1 MRSTQGRFIE
11 ESCRLLGAAVLLA
24 AVGGGLAIAEGD
36 RPSPPLQ
43 GPIPFEAFDLDG
55 SGGISP
61 QEFDEVHA
69 RRDQEREKAGLSPF
83 RPGRSFSSI
92 DADGN
97 GAIDRAELEAV
108 HGARGGGQGR
118 GPGGGKG
125 PGPGGGPPAFS
136 EFDLDGDG
144 AITEKEFIDARTK
157 RIAERVRE
165 GRMMSGLPTAPGFSD
180 LDADGSGSVTPEEFA
195 VGMRSHGQGMGRGG
209 PPAEAP

>member
-1 MRSTQGRFIE
+1 MRSNQSRFME
-11 ESCRLLGAAVLLA
+11 ESCRLLGAAALM
-24 AVGGGLAIAEGD
+24 AVVGAGIAIAESD

-55 SGGISP
+55 SGGISA
-61 QEFDEVHA
+61 QEFAEVHT

-97 GAIDRAELEAV
+97 GAIDPAELQA
-108 HGARGGGQGR
+108 AQ
-118 GPGGGKG
+118 GPGGGG
-125 PGPGGGPPAFS
+125 RGRGQGGGMGPGGGPPAFS
-136 EFDLDGDG
+136 EFDLNGDG

-180 LDADGSGSVTPEEFA
+180 LDTDGSGSLTPEEFA

>member
-1 MRSTQGRFIE
+1 MRSSQRRFME
-11 ESCRLLGAAVLLA
+11 ESCRLLGAAALM
-24 AVGGGLAIAEGD
+24 AVVGAGIAIAESD

-55 SGGISP
+55 SGGISA
-61 QEFDEVHA
+61 QEFGEVHA

-97 GAIDRAELEAV
+97 GAIDPAELQA
-108 HGARGGGQGR
+108 AQ
-118 GPGGGKG
+118 GPGGGG
-125 PGPGGGPPAFS
+125 RGRGAGPGGGRGMGGAPPAFS
-136 EFDLDGDG
+136 DFDLNGDG

-157 RIAERVRE
+157 RIAERVQER
-165 GRMMSGLPTAPGFSD
+165 RMMRGLLTAPAFSD

>member
-1 MRSTQGRFIE
+1 MRSNQSRFME
-11 ESCRLLGAAVLLA
+11 ESCRLLGAAALM
-24 AVGGGLAIAEGD
+24 AVVGAGIAIAEGD

-43 GPIPFEAFDLDG
+43 GPISFEAFDLDG
-55 SGGISP
+55 SGGISA
-61 QEFDEVHA
+61 QEFGEVHA

-97 GAIDRAELEAV
+97 GAIDPAELQAAQ
-108 HGARGGGQGR
+108 GPGGGGR
-118 GPGGGKG
+118 GRGQGGGKG
-125 PGPGGGPPAFS
+125 PGGGLPAFS

-180 LDADGSGSVTPEEFA
+180 LDTDGSGSLTPEEFA

>member
-1 MRSTQGRFIE
+1 MRSNQSRFME
-11 ESCRLLGAAVLLA
+11 ESCRLLGAAALM
-24 AVGGGLAIAEGD
+24 AVVGAGIAIAESD

-55 SGGISP
+55 SGGISA
-61 QEFDEVHA
+61 QEFGEVHA

-97 GAIDRAELEAV
+97 GAIDPAELQA
-108 HGARGGGQGR
+108 AQ
-118 GPGGGKG
+118 GPGGGG
-125 PGPGGGPPAFS
+125 RGRGQGGGMGPGGGPPAFS
-136 EFDLDGDG
+136 EFDLNGDG

-180 LDADGSGSVTPEEFA
+180 LDTDGSGSLTPEEFA

>member
-1 MRSTQGRFIE
+1 MRSNQSRFIG
-11 ESCRLLGAAVLLA
+11 ESCRLLGAAALMA
-24 AVGGGLAIAEGD
+24 AVGGGIAIAEGD

-55 SGGISP
+55 SGGISA
-61 QEFDEVHA
+61 QEFGDVHA

-97 GAIDRAELEAV
+97 GAIDPAELQAAQ
-108 HGARGGGQGR
+108 GARGGGQGR
-118 GPGGGKG
+118 GQ
-125 PGPGGGPPAFS
+125 GPGGGMGPGGAPPAFS

-157 RIAERVRE
+157 RIAERVQER
-165 GRMMSGLPTAPGFSD
+165 RMMRGLLTAPAFSD
-180 LDADGSGSVTPEEFA
+180 LDADGDGKVTQEEFA
-195 VGMRSHGQGMGRGG
+195 AGMRSHGQGMGRGG
-209 PPAEAP
+209 PPGAEP